1 MVNEEEIKEPLLDD
15 AAVDINYENE
25 QKKPEQKTSNSL
37 WERLIENIKKTK
49 IIEAIKRILFAK
61 EGQESEGVVEAFD
74 QNVHST
80 DFKKKT
86 NGEIDNGED
95 LTQKSVLA
103 KEVLEEVSRDIVKKK
118 DLKVEEKAEA
128 LKNLY
133 EENYSEDTAK
143 IGVDYIKKLLS
154 DENATPE
161 LKKSFL
167 FPEQGFREKS
177 FASKLSN
184 ELRKEETI
192 ITDVAKYVLEQKK
205 YSEKTVEDIDEE
217 ISKIN
222 KEIVTMDAD
231 SDEKKKKEEEMKKKK
246 QKKAEIQERAQVE
259 IVEVFCGDF
268 YNKGLLQEEKLN
280 SEIKESAYASVKET
294 IENASSYYVL
304 VTARSSSMAWKDET
318 IKEAVKK
325 GEQNIAQNIL
335 NGEIEIESRKS
346 G

>member
-1 MVNEEEIKEPLLDD
+1 MESKKEITEPLLNDSV
-15 AAVDINYENE
+15 VDINYENE

-133 EENYSEDTAK
+133 EENHSEDTTE
-143 IGVDYIKKLLS
+143 IGVKYIKELLN

-161 LKKSFL
+161 LKKTFL
-167 FPEQGFREKS
+167 F
-177 FASKLSN
+177 
-184 ELRKEETI
+184 
-192 ITDVAKYVLEQKK
+192 VHLE
-205 YSEKTVEDIDEE
+205 
-217 ISKIN
+217 
-222 KEIVTMDAD
+222 
-231 SDEKKKKEEEMKKKK
+231 
-246 QKKAEIQERAQVE
+246 
-259 IVEVFCGDF
+259 
-268 YNKGLLQEEKLN
+268 
-280 SEIKESAYASVKET
+280 
-294 IENASSYYVL
+294 
-304 VTARSSSMAWKDET
+304 
-318 IKEAVKK
+318 
-325 GEQNIAQNIL
+325 
-335 NGEIEIESRKS
+335 
-346 G
+346 